1 MPPTLMVASV
11 VRDKY
16 GQSEAITRWAEEASE
31 LLTRTEEN
39 DEILSASQSFGRSEN
54 KCFS

>member
-1 MPPTLMVASV
+1 MVASV

-16 GQSEAITRWAEEASE
+16 GQSEAITGRAEEASE
-31 LLTRTEEN
+31 LMTRMEQN
-39 DEILSASQSFGRSEN
+39 DEILSAWQSFGRSEN